1 MEENFFETNSKHGQG
16 IILEEYK
23 GVFSLVRGFKSK
35 QSGKLIKRWGYPQKD
50 KNPIETAIPWKIELG
65 DAMQA
70 PKVLEYFLK
79 QLKPGYSEP
88 VAEGDKEIPF

>member
-1 MEENFFETNSKHGQG
+1 
-16 IILEEYK
+16 
-23 GVFSLVRGFKSK
+23 
-35 QSGKLIKRWGYPQKD
+35 
-50 KNPIETAIPWKIELG
+50 
-65 DAMQA
+65 MQA